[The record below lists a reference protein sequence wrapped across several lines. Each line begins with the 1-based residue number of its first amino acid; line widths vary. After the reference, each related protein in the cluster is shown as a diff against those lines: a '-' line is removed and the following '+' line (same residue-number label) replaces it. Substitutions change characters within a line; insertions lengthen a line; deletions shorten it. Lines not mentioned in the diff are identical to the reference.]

1 MYVNVMLGNKKGWK
15 MRRIYFIGLMLY
27 TLIVLHVAFPNIF
40 SFENVEIVHV
50 GIFIF
55 ILFAV
60 DCCISIWLSNRKHVQ
75 NKKEME
81 RKKRKRSFWI
91 TTYCFSLVITAAFF
105 SENIPLERVNIGFGA
120 FVFAYYFFMHFLPYM
135 KEKRGEEEDP
145 LVEEAR
151 EQEHKRI
158 EEDIK
163 KLGEQKWYL
172 KSKIIYVLCFI
183 TPPIGYLYVFCLRK
197 KMTEDARQ
205 SYLTVATIM
214 MALWSLKF
222 LPPYILA
229 ITVAVIA
236 CLVFLVKYV
245 K

>member
-1 MYVNVMLGNKKGWK
+1 
-15 MRRIYFIGLMLY
+15 MRRIYFIGLILY

-40 SFENVEIVHV
+40 SFEDVETVHI

-55 ILFAV
+55 ILFVV
-60 DCCISIWLSNRKHVQ
+60 DCCISIWLSKRKHVQ
-75 NKKEME
+75 DKKEME

-91 TTYCFSLVITAAFF
+91 TTYCFSLVIAAACF
-105 SENIPLERVNIGFGA
+105 SEHIPLERVNIGFGA

-135 KEKRGEEEDP
+135 KEKRGEGEDP

-158 EEDIK
+158 EEDIQ

-222 LPPYILA
+222 LPPYVLA
-229 ITVAVIA
+229 IAIVVVV
-236 CLVFLVKYV
+236 CLVFIVKYLT
-245 K
+245 

>member
-1 MYVNVMLGNKKGWK
+1 MKVSL
-15 MRRIYFIGLMLY
+15 YFIGLILY
-27 TLIVLHVAFPNIF
+27 TLIVLYVAFPNVF
-40 SFENVEIVHV
+40 SFGNVETVHV
-50 GIFIF
+50 AIFIF
-55 ILFAV
+55 FLFLV
-60 DCCISIWLSNRKHVQ
+60 DCCISIWLSKRKHVQ
-75 NKKEME
+75 DKKEME
-81 RKKRKRSFWI
+81 RKKRKRSFWMM
-91 TTYCFSLVITAAFF
+91 TYCLSLVLTAAFF
-105 SENIPLERVNIGFGA
+105 SEHIPLERLNIGFGA

-158 EEDIK
+158 EGDIK

-183 TPPIGYLYVFCLRK
+183 TPPIGYLSVFLLRK
-197 KMTEDARQ
+197 KMTEDAKQ
-205 SYLTVATIM
+205 AYLTVATIM

-222 LPPYILA
+222 LPPYVLA
-229 ITVAVIA
+229 IAVVIVA
-236 CLVFLVKYV
+236 CLVFIVKYV

>member
-1 MYVNVMLGNKKGWK
+1 
-15 MRRIYFIGLMLY
+15 MRRIYFIGLILY
-27 TLIVLHVAFPNIF
+27 TLIVLHVAFQNIF
-40 SFENVEIVHV
+40 SFEDVETVHI

-55 ILFAV
+55 ILFVV
-60 DCCISIWLSNRKHVQ
+60 DCCISIWLSKRKHVQ
-75 NKKEME
+75 DKKEIE

-91 TTYCFSLVITAAFF
+91 TTYCFSLVIAAACF
-105 SENIPLERVNIGFGA
+105 SEHIPLERVNIGFGA

-158 EEDIK
+158 EEDIQ

-222 LPPYILA
+222 LPPYVLA
-229 ITVAVIA
+229 IVIVVVV
-236 CLVFLVKYV
+236 CFVFIVKYV

>member
-1 MYVNVMLGNKKGWK
+1 

-158 EEDIK
+158 EEDIQ

>member
-1 MYVNVMLGNKKGWK
+1 
-15 MRRIYFIGLMLY
+15 MRRIYFIGLILY
-27 TLIVLHVAFPNIF
+27 SLIVLHVAFPNIF
-40 SFENVEIVHV
+40 SFEDVETVHI

-55 ILFAV
+55 ILFVV
-60 DCCISIWLSNRKHVQ
+60 DCCISIWLSKRKHVQ
-75 NKKEME
+75 DKKEME
-81 RKKRKRSFWI
+81 RKKRKRSFWMM
-91 TTYCFSLVITAAFF
+91 TYCLSLVLTAAFF
-105 SENIPLERVNIGFGA
+105 SEHIPLERVNIGFGA

-158 EEDIK
+158 EEDIQ

-183 TPPIGYLYVFCLRK
+183 TPPIGYLYVLCLRK

-229 ITVAVIA
+229 ITVVVIA

>member
-1 MYVNVMLGNKKGWK
+1 
-15 MRRIYFIGLMLY
+15 MRRIYFIGIILY

-40 SFENVEIVHV
+40 SFEDVETVHV

-55 ILFAV
+55 ILFVV
-60 DCCISIWLSNRKHVQ
+60 DCCISIWLSKRKHVQ

-81 RKKRKRSFWI
+81 RKKRKRSFWMM
-91 TTYCFSLVITAAFF
+91 TYCLSLVLTAVFF
-105 SENIPLERVNIGFGA
+105 SEHIPLERLNIGFGA

-151 EQEHKRI
+151 EREHKRI
-158 EEDIK
+158 EEDIQ

-172 KSKIIYVLCFI
+172 KSNIIYVLCFI
-183 TPPIGYLYVFCLRK
+183 TPPIGYLYVFLLRK
-197 KMTEDARQ
+197 KMTEDAKQ
-205 SYLTVATIM
+205 TYLTVATIM

-222 LPPYILA
+222 LPPYVLA
-229 ITVAVIA
+229 IVIVVVV
-236 CLVFLVKYV
+236 CFVFIVKYV

>member
-1 MYVNVMLGNKKGWK
+1 
-15 MRRIYFIGLMLY
+15 MRRIYFIGLILY
-27 TLIVLHVAFPNIF
+27 TLIVLHVAFPNMF
-40 SFENVEIVHV
+40 SFKDVETVHV

-55 ILFAV
+55 TLFIV
-60 DCCISIWLSNRKHVQ
+60 DCCISIWLSKRKHVQ
-75 NKKEME
+75 DKKEME
-81 RKKRKRSFWI
+81 RKKRKRSFWMM
-91 TTYCFSLVITAAFF
+91 TYCLSLVLTAIFF
-105 SENIPLERVNIGFGA
+105 SEHIPLERLNIGFGA

-135 KEKRGEEEDP
+135 KERRGEEEEP

-151 EQEHKRI
+151 EHKRI
-158 EEDIK
+158 EKDIK
-163 KLGEQKWYL
+163 KLREQKWYL

-183 TPPIGYLYVFCLRK
+183 TPPIGYLYVFFLRK

-222 LPPYILA
+222 LPPYVLA
-229 ITVAVIA
+229 VAVVVVV
-236 CLVFLVKYV
+236 CLVFIVKYV

>member
-1 MYVNVMLGNKKGWK
+1 
-15 MRRIYFIGLMLY
+15 MRRIYFIGLILY
-27 TLIVLHVAFPNIF
+27 TLIVLHVTFPNIF
-40 SFENVEIVHV
+40 SFEDVETVHI

-55 ILFAV
+55 ILFVV
-60 DCCISIWLSNRKHVQ
+60 DCCISIWLSKRKHVQ
-75 NKKEME
+75 DKKEME
-81 RKKRKRSFWI
+81 RKKRKRSFWMM
-91 TTYCFSLVITAAFF
+91 TYCLSLVLTAVFF
-105 SENIPLERVNIGFGA
+105 SEHIPIERLNIGFGA

-158 EEDIK
+158 EEDIQ

-222 LPPYILA
+222 LPPYVLA
-229 ITVAVIA
+229 IVIVVVV
-236 CLVFLVKYV
+236 CFVFIVKYV

>member
-1 MYVNVMLGNKKGWK
+1 
-15 MRRIYFIGLMLY
+15 MRRIYFIALILY

-40 SFENVEIVHV
+40 SFENVEIIHV

-60 DCCISIWLSNRKHVQ
+60 DCCISIWLSKRKHVQ

-81 RKKRKRSFWI
+81 RKKRKRSFWMM
-91 TTYCFSLVITAAFF
+91 TYCLSLVLTAVFF
-105 SENIPLERVNIGFGA
+105 SEYIPIERLNIGFGA

-222 LPPYILA
+222 LPPYVLA
-229 ITVAVIA
+229 VAIVVLV
-236 CLVFLVKYV
+236 CLVFIVKYV

>member
-1 MYVNVMLGNKKGWK
+1 
-15 MRRIYFIGLMLY
+15 MRRIYFIGVILY
-27 TLIVLHVAFPNIF
+27 TLVVLHVAFPNIF
-40 SFENVEIVHV
+40 SFEALETVHV
-50 GIFIF
+50 AIFIF
-55 ILFAV
+55 ALFVV
-60 DCCISIWLSNRKHVQ
+60 DCFISIWLSKRKDIQ
-75 NKKEME
+75 GKKEME
-81 RKKRKRSFWI
+81 RKRRKRSFWM
-91 TTYCFSLVITAAFF
+91 TTYCFSLAIAAAFF
-105 SENIPLERVNIGFGA
+105 SEHIPLERLNIGFGA

-135 KEKRGEEEDP
+135 KEKRGEEEDQ

-151 EQEHKRI
+151 EQESKRF
-158 EEDIK
+158 EGDIK

-183 TPPIGYLYVFCLRK
+183 TPPIGYLYVFFLRK
-197 KMTEDARQ
+197 KMTEGAKQ
-205 SYLTVATIM
+205 TYLMVATIM

-229 ITVAVIA
+229 ITVVVIA

>member
-1 MYVNVMLGNKKGWK
+1 
-15 MRRIYFIGLMLY
+15 MRRIYFIGLILY

-40 SFENVEIVHV
+40 SFEDVETVHI

-55 ILFAV
+55 ILFVV
-60 DCCISIWLSNRKHVQ
+60 DCCISIWLSKRKHVQ
-75 NKKEME
+75 DKKEME

-91 TTYCFSLVITAAFF
+91 TTYCFSLGIAAACF
-105 SENIPLERVNIGFGA
+105 SEHIPLERVNIGFGA

-158 EEDIK
+158 EEDIQ

-222 LPPYILA
+222 LPPYVLA
-229 ITVAVIA
+229 IVIVVVV
-236 CLVFLVKYV
+236 CFVFIVKYV

>member
-1 MYVNVMLGNKKGWK
+1 M
-15 MRRIYFIGLMLY
+15 Y

-40 SFENVEIVHV
+40 SFEDVEIVHI

-55 ILFAV
+55 ILFVV
-60 DCCISIWLSNRKHVQ
+60 DCCISIWLSKRKHVQ
-75 NKKEME
+75 DKKEME
-81 RKKRKRSFWI
+81 RKKRKRSFWMM
-91 TTYCFSLVITAAFF
+91 TYCLSLVLIAAFF
-105 SENIPLERVNIGFGA
+105 SEHIPLERLNIGFGA

-145 LVEEAR
+145 LVGETR

-183 TPPIGYLYVFCLRK
+183 TPPIGYLYVFFLRK
-197 KMTEDARQ
+197 TMTEDAKQ

-222 LPPYILA
+222 LPPYVLA
-229 ITVAVIA
+229 ITVVIVV
-236 CLVFLVKYV
+236 CLVFIVKYV

>member
-1 MYVNVMLGNKKGWK
+1 
-15 MRRIYFIGLMLY
+15 MRRIYFIGIILY
-27 TLIVLHVAFPNIF
+27 TLIVLHVAFPNMF
-40 SFENVEIVHV
+40 SFKDVETVHV

-55 ILFAV
+55 TLFIV
-60 DCCISIWLSNRKHVQ
+60 DCCISIWLSKRKHVQ
-75 NKKEME
+75 DKKEME
-81 RKKRKRSFWI
+81 RKKRKRSFWMM
-91 TTYCFSLVITAAFF
+91 TYCLSLVLTAVFF
-105 SENIPLERVNIGFGA
+105 SEHIPLERLNIGFGA

-135 KEKRGEEEDP
+135 KERRGEEEEP

-151 EQEHKRI
+151 EHKRI
-158 EEDIK
+158 EKDIK
-163 KLGEQKWYL
+163 KLREQKWYL

-183 TPPIGYLYVFCLRK
+183 TPPIGYLYVFFLRK

-222 LPPYILA
+222 LPPYVLA
-229 ITVAVIA
+229 IVIVVVV
-236 CLVFLVKYV
+236 CLVFIVKYV

>member
-1 MYVNVMLGNKKGWK
+1 

-40 SFENVEIVHV
+40 SFENVETVHI

-55 ILFAV
+55 ILFVV
-60 DCCISIWLSNRKHVQ
+60 DCCISIWLSKRKHVQ
-75 NKKEME
+75 DKKEME

-91 TTYCFSLVITAAFF
+91 TTYCFSLVIAAACF
-105 SENIPLERVNIGFGA
+105 SEHIPLERVNIGFGA

-135 KEKRGEEEDP
+135 KEKRGEGEDP

-158 EEDIK
+158 EEDIQ

-205 SYLTVATIM
+205 SYLIVATIM

-222 LPPYILA
+222 LPPYVLA
-229 ITVAVIA
+229 IVIVVVA
-236 CLVFLVKYV
+236 CFVFIVKYV

>member
-1 MYVNVMLGNKKGWK
+1 
-15 MRRIYFIGLMLY
+15 MRRIYFIGLILY

-40 SFENVEIVHV
+40 SFEDVETVHI

-55 ILFAV
+55 ILFVV
-60 DCCISIWLSNRKHVQ
+60 DCCISIWLSKRKHVQ
-75 NKKEME
+75 DKKEME
-81 RKKRKRSFWI
+81 RKKRKRSFWMM
-91 TTYCFSLVITAAFF
+91 TYCLSLVLTAVFF
-105 SENIPLERVNIGFGA
+105 SEHIPIERLNIGFGA

-151 EQEHKRI
+151 EREHKRI
-158 EEDIK
+158 EEDIQ

-222 LPPYILA
+222 LPPYVLA
-229 ITVAVIA
+229 IAIVVVV
-236 CLVFLVKYV
+236 CLVFIVKYLT
-245 K
+245 

>member
-1 MYVNVMLGNKKGWK
+1 

-60 DCCISIWLSNRKHVQ
+60 DCCISIWLSKRKHVQ

-105 SENIPLERVNIGFGA
+105 SENMPLERVNIGFGA

>member
-1 MYVNVMLGNKKGWK
+1 

>member
-1 MYVNVMLGNKKGWK
+1 

-60 DCCISIWLSNRKHVQ
+60 DCCISIWLSKRKHVQ

>member
-1 MYVNVMLGNKKGWK
+1 
-15 MRRIYFIGLMLY
+15 MRRIYFIGLILY
-27 TLIVLHVAFPNIF
+27 TLIVLHTAFPNVF
-40 SFENVEIVHV
+40 SFRDVETVQV
-50 GIFIF
+50 AIFIF
-55 ILFAV
+55 TLFV
-60 DCCISIWLSNRKHVQ
+60 IDCCISIWFSKRKHVQ
-75 NKKEME
+75 SKKEIE
-81 RKKRKRSFWI
+81 RTKRKRSFWMM
-91 TTYCFSLVITAAFF
+91 TYCLSLVLTAAFF
-105 SENIPLERVNIGFGA
+105 SEHIPLERLNVGFGA

-135 KEKRGEEEDP
+135 KEKRGEEEDL

-158 EEDIK
+158 EDDIQ

-183 TPPIGYLYVFCLRK
+183 TPPIGYLYVFCFRK

-222 LPPYILA
+222 LPSYVLA
-229 ITVAVIA
+229 IVIVVVV
-236 CLVFLVKYV
+236 CFVFIVKYV

>member
-1 MYVNVMLGNKKGWK
+1 
-15 MRRIYFIGLMLY
+15 MRRIYFIGLILY
-27 TLIVLHVAFPNIF
+27 TLIVLHVAFPSIF
-40 SFENVEIVHV
+40 SFEDVETVHI

-55 ILFAV
+55 ILFVV
-60 DCCISIWLSNRKHVQ
+60 DCCISIWLSKRKHVQ
-75 NKKEME
+75 DKKEME

-91 TTYCFSLVITAAFF
+91 TTYCFSLVIAAACF
-105 SENIPLERVNIGFGA
+105 SEHIPLERVNIGFGA

-135 KEKRGEEEDP
+135 KEKRGEEENP

-158 EEDIK
+158 EEDIQ

-183 TPPIGYLYVFCLRK
+183 TPPIGYLYVLCLRK

-222 LPPYILA
+222 LPPYVLA
-229 ITVAVIA
+229 IVIVVVV
-236 CLVFLVKYV
+236 CFVFIVKYV